1 MPDTL
6 EIKRSDLPSGLL
18 LTLSGRIDSY
28 WSNQLSSV
36 LTEEIHRGRYHITLN
51 LAGVRFI
58 SSAGVR
64 VLMQFYKEL
73 AGLNGSLS
81 VEQPSPD
88 VVTVLEM
95 VGLAKLLSGQPE
107 TPSESPKE
115 SDTTPVRQGNV
126 IGSWR
131 ALSQPGC
138 LKGFLTGDP
147 TRLHRG
153 GYSEQDCRLESFPP
167 NRFGLGLGAIGQ
179 GFQDCRN
186 RFGEFLAVAGAA
198 AYLPTDGTNHPDYL
212 AQTGSLVPQINV
224 LYGMSFEGAFSHQL
238 KFEAA
243 EGVAGVTL
251 SELMTLASDAVMAD
265 PLGVVMVAEATGLVG
280 AALTRSP
287 FAVSPQTSPF
297 AFPEVRECMN
307 FTTERAFSR
316 HLVLAGGVLTRR
328 ADGPLAG
335 LTRSL
340 AQGHALYGHFHA
352 AVFPYRPLKKG
363 IDQLEEVTKTLFE
376 TGQILS
382 ILHLLNDD
390 RDIVGVGESEFS
402 RGTCWIGPVT
412 EFEPGRPVQEKGG
425 AA

>member
-6 EIKRSDLPSGLL
+6 EIKRSELPGGLL

-81 VEQPSPD
+81 VESPSPD

-95 VGLAKLLSGQPE
+95 VGLAKLLAGQPE
-107 TPSESPKE
+107 TPSESPEE

-126 IGSWR
+126 LGSWR
-131 ALSQPGC
+131 TLGKGC
-138 LKGFLTGDP
+138 LKGFLAGDP
-147 TRLHRG
+147 TRLHRSE
-153 GYSEQDCRLESFPP
+153 YSERDCRVESFPP

-212 AQTGSLVPQINV
+212 LQTGSLVPQINV
-224 LYGMSFEGAFSHQL
+224 LYGLSFEGAFSHQL
-238 KFEAA
+238 RFESA

-251 SELMTLASDAVMAD
+251 SELMGLASEAVAAD
-265 PLGVVMVAEATGLVG
+265 SVGIVMVAEATGLVG

-287 FAVSPQTSPF
+287 FAVSPGNSPF
-297 AFPEVRECMN
+297 AFPEVRDCMN

-316 HLVLAGGVLTRR
+316 HLVLVAGVFTRQGE
-328 ADGPLAG
+328 GPLAV

-340 AQGHALYGHFHA
+340 AQGHALCGHFHA

-363 IDQLEEVTKTLFE
+363 IDQLDEITKTLFE

-402 RGTCWIGPVT
+402 RGTCWIGPVA
-412 EFEPGRPVQEKGG
+412 ELEPGRPVQEKGG

>member
-36 LTEEIHRGRYHITLN
+36 LTEEIHRGRYQITLN

-64 VLMQFYKEL
+64 VLMQFYREL
-73 AGLNGSLS
+73 TGLNGSLS

-88 VVTVLEM
+88 VITVLEM
-95 VGLAKLLSGQPE
+95 VGLAKLLERPPE
-107 TPSESPKE
+107 ATPEK
-115 SDTTPVRQGNV
+115 SDTAPVRQGN
-126 IGSWR
+126 ILGFWHT
-131 ALSQPGC
+131 PGTGC
-138 LKGFLTGDP
+138 LKGLLAGDP
-147 TRLHRG
+147 NRLHAG
-153 GYSEQDCRLESFPP
+153 GYAEQDCRVLSFPP

-179 GFQDCRN
+179 GFEDCRN

-198 AYLPTDGTNHPDYL
+198 AYLPTDGTNRPDYL
-212 AQTGSLVPQINV
+212 LQTGALVPQINV
-224 LYGMSFEGAFSHQL
+224 IYGLSFEGAFSHHL

-243 EGVAGVTL
+243 KGVAGVTL
-251 SELMTLASDAVMAD
+251 SELMDLASGTVATD
-265 PLGVVMVAEATGLVG
+265 PLGVVMLAETTGLVG

-287 FAVSPQTSPF
+287 FAVPTGTSPF
-297 AFPEVRECMN
+297 AFPEVRDCMN

-316 HLVLAGGVLTRR
+316 HLVLAAGVFTRR

-340 AQGHALYGHFHA
+340 AEGHELHGHFHA

-363 IDQLEEVTKTLFE
+363 VDQLEEITKTLFE

-390 RDIVGVGESEFS
+390 RDIVGVGQSEFS

-412 EFEPGRPVQEKGG
+412 ELVEEKGG